1 MARAS
6 PGRWALTLTE
16 SSDPAD
22 IKFKIRREKVGYPG
36 GSFYI
41 CRQEIYKSRRGL
53 YKLRRDS

>member
-36 GSFYI
+36 GFSYV
-41 CRQEIYKSRRGL
+41 CRQETCKSRRGL